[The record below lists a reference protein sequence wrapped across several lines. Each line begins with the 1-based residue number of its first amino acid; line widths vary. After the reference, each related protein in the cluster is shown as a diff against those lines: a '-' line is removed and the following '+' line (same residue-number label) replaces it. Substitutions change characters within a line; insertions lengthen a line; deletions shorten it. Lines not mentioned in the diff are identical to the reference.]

1 MSFEEADT
9 VPLTA
14 MTAAVLLYTV
24 LEVPQPWAKPT
35 GKMSLVIYGAASAVG
50 AYSVQLA
57 RRSGIHP
64 LICVVGRGLEFV
76 EGLADKSAGDVV
88 PDYRKGSEQLV
99 EDIRAAVSQGENL
112 LFALDAVS
120 RKG

>member
-1 MSFEEADT
+1 
-9 VPLTA
+9 
-14 MTAAVLLYTV
+14 
-24 LEVPQPWAKPT
+24 
-35 GKMSLVIYGAASAVG
+35 
-50 AYSVQLA
+50 
-57 RRSGIHP
+57 
-64 LICVVGRGLEFV
+64 LEFV
-76 EGLADKSAGDVV
+76 EGLVDKSAGDFV